1 LASYDSIPQLPISEI
16 IRRLFTK
23 LSGSDDP
30 SGVVSTSPELSDTA
44 LHYLLRI
51 DAIAHLEACV
61 NPGAPK
67 KNVTA
72 LSHDPELPFLPFLR
86 HFESVRRKKVVLPIW
101 DKFSETMIQR
111 TSTPDDFLP
120 FGLQIVLEV
129 REMMQDDYRKIF
141 SDITEYGLD
150 IAKLIRTHIDY
161 EDHMWKS
168 GTKPD
173 YMSKGNMKFTNVYLS
188 SLNSLLNWIQEV
200 LKTDKT
206 PVSGTT
212 GPGMDTGAFITMH
225 PTLAGLSL
233 WSFNETYNAL
243 SISKV
248 NWFITTLSHLYSAAL
263 QVGGLDVAWPDLA
276 YIIEMHQPNRI
287 FVGGPQTDPKDF
299 LERYYLSICV
309 PSRSLA
315 KDFQVTREVYPSAP
329 PDLRKKRGPLS
340 HFPLEDTIAKYYGP
354 DKKNERWLN
363 RHAIFNSLH
372 EDLAE
377 LPQEFIDEHIV
388 VDTEGLCDLR
398 DTFGSIVT
406 KLMPPKPKNRRQKP
420 LRVPPPDF
428 TRTDNTYTSLL
439 RTMGCSL
446 QDHER
451 HSNFDYLAFYRR
463 AYDLVLRI
471 RKEVLFDEAL
481 QLVRGG
487 DIRKDQTL
495 ELEVTRRVSEL
506 LSDHDDRD
514 DKKEDEVDSRQDES
528 LCTIEDDV
536 LDGPEVE
543 DLERKDLVKA
553 GTLMKAKHNSKP
565 KGVIHRLVFS
575 RNALRNRLV
584 TVKGTSAAPRL
595 ASTRRHKG

>member
-1 LASYDSIPQLPISEI
+1 
-16 IRRLFTK
+16 
-23 LSGSDDP
+23 
-30 SGVVSTSPELSDTA
+30 
-44 LHYLLRI
+44 
-51 DAIAHLEACV
+51 
-61 NPGAPK
+61 
-67 KNVTA
+67 
-72 LSHDPELPFLPFLR
+72 
-86 HFESVRRKKVVLPIW
+86 
-101 DKFSETMIQR
+101 
-111 TSTPDDFLP
+111 
-120 FGLQIVLEV
+120 
-129 REMMQDDYRKIF
+129 
-141 SDITEYGLD
+141 
-150 IAKLIRTHIDY
+150 
-161 EDHMWKS
+161 
-168 GTKPD
+168 
-173 YMSKGNMKFTNVYLS
+173 
-188 SLNSLLNWIQEV
+188 V

-206 PVSGTT
+206 PVSGTP

-248 NWFITTLSHLYSAAL
+248 NWFITTLSHLYNAAL

-276 YIIEMHQPNRI
+276 YIIEMHQSNRI

-309 PSRSLA
+309 SSRSLA

-372 EDLAE
+372 EDPAE

-388 VDTEGLCDLR
+388 VDTEGLCDMR

-451 HSNFDYLAFYRR
+451 HSNFDYLAIYRR
-463 AYDLVLRI
+463 AYDLVLKI

-481 QLVRGG
+481 QLARRG
-487 DIRKDQTL
+487 DIRKDQNPNSAIL
-495 ELEVTRRVSEL
+495 LAELFLGLKTKPKNKKVQPTAGDVSTDVVPLDQLKRITNLMRDTIRNEGSVEL
-506 LSDHDDRD
+506 DRAQMRLDRD
-514 DKKEDEVDSRQDES
+514 WDGLKAAYMKPRSMEECHSQTTRYNLEFRSFPHVQGTQFLQLRRFRRLNIRES
-528 LCTIEDDV
+528 LGWMSKRLQIF
-536 LDGPEVE
+536 LQAIGR
-543 DLERKDLVKA
+543 L
-553 GTLMKAKHNSKP
+553 TLMVSGRKVATK
-565 KGVIHRLVFS
+565 RLRS
-575 RNALRNRLV
+575 SQANRP
-584 TVKGTSAAPRL
+584 SW
-595 ASTRRHKG
+595 